1 MFRKAPPLTTAPT
14 GRLRSLCIHLLGA
27 WSTTVALAQSDV
39 PTLRRVEVLGQ
50 TPLPGVELSR
60 EQYPANAQQATD
72 ADVRASGADT
82 LPEFMNRRLL
92 GVSTSDIQGSPFQV
106 DLTYRGQ
113 RLSPELGA
121 PQGLSLYLDRVRM
134 NQPFGDVVNWD
145 LLPEFAIDT
154 VTLVPGSN
162 PLYGL
167 NTLAGA
173 LVLTTKSG
181 FTHPGTETQ
190 ISLSSRGAKRFDF
203 GHGQR
208 WDGGWHA
215 YVAGTAFDDC
225 GWRERSPGNL
235 SNLFFKWGRVQDDS
249 DWTIS
254 LLGARSS
261 LTGNGLVNESLAA
274 IDRRAVYTVPDHTH
288 ARDLLFAFQGNR
300 EIGRDDTLSLLAWHR
315 RGRRDS
321 VGGDVSQDW
330 ANWLEGCADT
340 PGTPACIDPND
351 PGFVGTAGVLNRS
364 SARQDETGAGL
375 QWMHRAGAHKL
386 ALGTEAASSRI
397 RYDQFVQDGMFDA
410 TRSVIP
416 LPDSVPVQQASL
428 RGRSERF
435 SLYAS
440 DVYAWSPTTQLLPS
454 IRWNTVRVRNA
465 LGNPD
470 PATDASFR
478 YIKANPALGIT
489 HALTPALTLFGSAS
503 QGTRVPTALELGCA
517 DPAQPCVL
525 PAGLQSDPFLKQV
538 VSRTFEIGV
547 RGRADAGIEWSA
559 AVFRTDNR
567 DDIVFVRSGLSQAG
581 FFTNIPRTR
590 RQGLE
595 LALKQRKAAWDWF
608 AGLTLVSAT
617 YQSPG
622 VLSGPLSTDA
632 NPDTFQRGTPVAGIP
647 RRVLQLAAD
656 WRSNA
661 QWTLGADV
669 RAASSQ
675 VVSGNENGSQPEL
688 GRLPG
693 YAVVHAHTAW
703 SFRPGW
709 QLILRIQNLFDR
721 HYATAAAGNLDLFPG
736 GVAVRPGSLPQA
748 ERFIGFGAPRT
759 AFLSLRYTFEN
770 R

>member
-1 MFRKAPPLTTAPT
+1 M
-14 GRLRSLCIHLLGA
+14 GRRLQHVMAGA
-27 WSTTVALAQSDV
+27 GALAASCALAQDAV
-39 PTLRRVEVLGQ
+39 PTLRPVDVLRQ
-50 TPLPGVELSR
+50 APLPGLELPRSH
-60 EQYPANAQQATD
+60 YPANAQQAT
-72 ADVRASGADT
+72 GADMRAAGAGT

-92 GVSTSDIQGSPFQV
+92 GVSASDVQGSPFQV
-106 DLTYRGQ
+106 DISYRGQ
-113 RLSPELGA
+113 QLSSQLGA
-121 PQGLSLYLDRVRM
+121 PQGLSLYLDGVRM

-145 LLPEFAIDT
+145 LLPEFALDT

-173 LVLTTKSG
+173 LVLTTRSG
-181 FTHPGTETQ
+181 FSHPGTEAQ
-190 ISLSSRGAKRFDF
+190 VSFSNRGARRFDF

-215 YVAGTAFDDC
+215 YVAGTAFDDR
-225 GWRERSPGNL
+225 GWRADSPGNL
-235 SNLFFKWGRVQDDS
+235 SNLFLKWGRVQDDS
-249 DWTIS
+249 DWTLS
-254 LLGARSS
+254 VLGARSS
-261 LTGNGLVNESLAA
+261 LTGNGLLNASLAA

-288 ARDLLFAFQGNR
+288 ARDLLVTFQGSR
-300 EIGRDDTLSLLAWHR
+300 QLGRDDTLSLLAWHR
-315 RGRRDS
+315 GGWRDA
-321 VGGDVSQDW
+321 VNGDVSDDW
-330 ANWLEGCADT
+330 VHWLQGCADA
-340 PGTPACIDPND
+340 PGVPACTDPGD

-375 QWMHRAGAHKL
+375 QWTHRTGGHKL

-397 RYDQFVQDGMFDA
+397 RDDQFVQDGVFDA
-410 TRSVIP
+410 TRTVLP
-416 LPDSVPVQQASL
+416 LADSVPVQQAAL

-440 DVYAWSPTTQLLPS
+440 DVYAWSQATQLLPS
-454 IRWNTVRVRNA
+454 VRWNTVRVRNA
-465 LGNPD
+465 LGQPQ
-470 PATDASFR
+470 PASDESFR
-478 YIKANPALGIT
+478 YTRANPALGLT
-489 HALTPALTLFGSAS
+489 HVLTPALTLFGSAS

-525 PAGLQSDPFLKQV
+525 PTGLQSDPFLKQV
-538 VSRTFEIGV
+538 VSRTFEIGA
-547 RGRADAGIEWSA
+547 RGRGGAGVEWSA

-595 LALKQRKAAWDWF
+595 LALQQRRAAWDWF

-617 YQSPG
+617 YQSDG
-622 VLSGPLSTDA
+622 VLPGPLGTAA
-632 NPDTFQRGTPVAGIP
+632 NPDTFRPGTPIAGIP

-656 WRSNA
+656 WRPNA
-661 QWTLGADV
+661 RWTFGAEL
-669 RAASSQ
+669 RAASPQ

-693 YAVVHAHTAW
+693 YAVVHAHAAW

-709 QLILRIQNLFDR
+709 QMILRIQNLFDR
-721 HYATAAAGNLDLFPG
+721 RYATAAAGNLDLFPG
-736 GVAVRPGSLPQA
+736 GVAVQAGALPPP
-748 ERFIGFGAPRT
+748 ERFIGVGTPRT
-759 AFLSLRYTFEN
+759 VFLALRYAYDD
-770 R
+770 RR